1 MSQVKLSLQNA
12 LLTLEQLQQTPSRE
26 DGITEE
32 QEDHLRQ
39 LGCHLIQHAGI
50 LLKLPQITMATGQIL
65 FQRFFYQAS
74 LRKFAVRDI
83 SMGSMFLAAK
93 VEESPIRIGDLVN
106 VFDHLMKKFHRQP
119 LDPLPA
125 YQQMYYTLKDA
136 TVVAE
141 MQILKKLAFNV
152 HVQTPYAI
160 MINYLKVLELIEH
173 PVIPQLAW
181 SYLNDG
187 LRTSIYI
194 CYQPPT
200 IACSVIWLAARKEN
214 VALPTSPAW
223 WEVLDAKLEDIEN
236 IAGHITSLY
245 HRPLPIS
252 TLPFTIEQV
261 EPYLR
266 GELNVE
272 GSDASTASL
281 SGSSAT
287 ATPSTRGAR
296 VSRFS

>member
-50 LLKLPQITMATGQIL
+50 LLKLPQVAMATGQIL

-83 SMGSMFLAAK
+83 SMGSVFLAAK
-93 VEESPIRIGDLVN
+93 VEECPIRMVDLAN
-106 VFDHLMKKFHRQP
+106 VFDHLMKKFHRLP
-119 LDPLPA
+119 LDPMPA
-125 YQQMYYTLKDA
+125 FQQAFYTLKDA
-136 TVVAE
+136 TIVAE
-141 MQILKKLAFNV
+141 MQILKKLSFNV
-152 HVQTPYAI
+152 HVQTPYAT
-160 MINYLKVLELIEH
+160 MINYLKVLELIDH

-187 LRTSIYI
+187 LRTSVYI

-214 VALPTSPAW
+214 VALPTTPAW
-223 WEVLDAKLEDIEN
+223 WEVLDARLEDIEN
-236 IAGHITSLY
+236 IAGHIASLY

-252 TLPFTIEQV
+252 SLPLTIEQV

-266 GELNVE
+266 GEFNSNVIN
-272 GSDASTASL
+272 GSTAISTAS
-281 SGSSAT
+281 SSKGT
-287 ATPSTRGAR
+287 R